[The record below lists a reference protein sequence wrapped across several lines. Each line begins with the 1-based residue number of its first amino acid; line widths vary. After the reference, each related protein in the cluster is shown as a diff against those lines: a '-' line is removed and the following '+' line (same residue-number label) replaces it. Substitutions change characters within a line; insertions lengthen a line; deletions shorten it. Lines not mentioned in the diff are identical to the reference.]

1 MHNVNSDIRTSS
13 TLSSNFYSSKKK
25 FKEVIDKIFAKSWH
39 LITDDTHFD
48 EENYVY
54 PFILMDN
61 VLPEPL
67 FLIKNKNGIECFS
80 NVCTHRGNILVK
92 SPGKIHK
99 TINCN
104 YHGRSF
110 DTNGNFLFMPCTEG
124 MENFPSN
131 KDDLPKISTKQWN
144 QFIFTS
150 LEPKFIFEDL
160 IVDVDA
166 RVGWMPVKDFVFRK
180 DLSNEYLINA
190 NWTLYCDNYL
200 EGFHIPFIHKDLNE
214 VLNYEE
220 YSVECFKY
228 SNLQI
233 GYAKDK
239 DLCFDLPKSSID
251 YGKNIAAY
259 YFWLFPN
266 IMLNFYPWGLSVNII
281 KPLSNGKTKVNF
293 YSYVWKEELLDK
305 GAGADVNKIELEDQ
319 EVVTSVQMG
328 VSSRLYKS
336 GRFSPNMEQ
345 GVHHF
350 HTIIKDF
357 MYENDK

>member
-1 MHNVNSDIRTSS
+1 
-13 TLSSNFYSSKKK
+13 
-25 FKEVIDKIFAKSWH
+25 
-39 LITDDTHFD
+39 
-48 EENYVY
+48 
-54 PFILMDN
+54 
-61 VLPEPL
+61 
-67 FLIKNKNGIECFS
+67 
-80 NVCTHRGNILVK
+80 
-92 SPGKIHK
+92 
-99 TINCN
+99 
-104 YHGRSF
+104 
-110 DTNGNFLFMPCTEG
+110 MPCTEG

-166 RVGWMPVKDFVFRK
+166 RVGWMPIKDFVFRK

-266 IMLNFYPWGLSVNII
+266 IMLNFYPWGLSVNLI

-305 GAGADVNKIELEDQ
+305 GAGADVNKVELEDQ

-357 MYENDK
+357 IYENDK